1 MRVCDKC
8 GAEAYAHL
16 HIDRDDI
23 HLDVCS
29 AHYAAFFEW
38 LSAADERHDMQVQNS
53 PPAEQAG
60 SNGTPGTRR
69 KRGRPPIN
77 RQVEP

>member
-38 LSAADERHDMQVQNS
+38 LSATERQDMQVQNS

>member
-8 GAEAYAHL
+8 GADAYAHL
-16 HIDRDDI
+16 HIDRDDT

-38 LSAADERHDMQVQNS
+38 MSAEEPRQDMQQNS
-53 PPAEQAG
+53 PPKEQAVI
-60 SNGTPGTRR
+60 GTPGTRR

-77 RQVEP
+77 RQVET